1 VRTCMVTTSPTE
13 RPRVAVR
20 RRRKKERAVS
30 EGRRKETSRGTAG
43 RGDEAETLR
52 ADRER
57 TEVRCGEALGSRVGL
72 REDGKEGREVGGGGD
87 FGDARV
93 GDCEEET
100 VIGRG
105 EVISVYGASR
115 EGKREGQRTRGNGRK
130 RKTHPECRRHH
141 AEA

>member
-105 EVISVYGASR
+105 EDDISIWCKQRR
-115 EGKREGQRTRGNGRK
+115 EAGRTENKGEWTEEENA
-130 RKTHPECRRHH
+130 P
-141 AEA
+141 